1 MLFDPPVAAEG
12 SLPAPTS
19 SAMASISVVAS
30 VAIVV
35 LIGVVAIDDV
45 RIDMIVRRWV
55 IIRRE
60 TSLQQLSQRIDL
72 TLQTTYHLLQIGL
85 HLRHHLYRRRD

>member
-1 MLFDPPVAAEG
+1 MLFDPPVAAKG

-19 SAMASISVVAS
+19 SMATVSVVAS

-35 LIGVVAIDDV
+35 LVGVVAIDDV
-45 RIDMIVRRWV
+45 GIDMIVRMWV

-72 TLQTTYHLLQIGL
+72 TLQTTHHLLQIGL
-85 HLRHHLYRRRD
+85 HLRHHLYSRRD